1 MKNSNDTIVNQTRDL
16 PACSTVSQPTV
27 PPHVSIKLTGITLH
41 PKTT

>member
-1 MKNSNDTIVNQTRDL
+1 
-16 PACSTVSQPTV
+16 V